1 MTAPV
6 PDPLPDLEPPPLP
19 GPLTITITSP
29 GAATR
34 QASRSITVAWTTS
47 HEITDGI
54 LIRLAWQLEGGRCP
68 DLETEIVDFRFL
80 PFVSPTVDRDLPA
93 GQCYR
98 YEVAAIDD
106 GGQID
111 DQISEPVT
119 IVDTTRPTI
128 RSRSPGPGVVGVSPK
143 TVIRVKFSE
152 PVRGV
157 SSTTLRLKNLSSGLW
172 VRVKVTYSASTRTA
186 TIDPVLWM
194 FRGTKYAVYATSG
207 IHDLSGNA
215 LANTHWSFTT
225 AR

>member
-1 MTAPV
+1 MK
-6 PDPLPDLEPPPLP
+6 
-19 GPLTITITSP
+19 
-29 GAATR
+29 
-34 QASRSITVAWTTS
+34 ASQ
-47 HEITDGI
+47 
-54 LIRLAWQLEGGRCP
+54 IR
-68 DLETEIVDFRFL
+68 
-80 PFVSPTVDRDLPA
+80 
-93 GQCYR
+93 
-98 YEVAAIDD
+98 
-106 GGQID
+106 
-111 DQISEPVT
+111 EPVT

-128 RSRSPGPGVVGVSPK
+128 RSRSPGPGAVGVSPK

-157 SSTTLRLKNLSSGLW
+157 SSTTVRLKNLSSGLW